1 MTVTANDIPVWIDP
15 QDSDCVFPDVSLA
28 LTEPNGLLAIGGNLS
43 SRCLLNAYEQGIFP
57 WFNAGQPVLWWC
69 PDPRSVL
76 FPEEIKISRS
86 LKKTIARNEFTVT
99 LDTVF
104 AQVIDSC
111 AAPRP
116 SASGTWITRE
126 MKDAYCQLFELG
138 YAHSVETWHN
148 GKLVGGLYGVALG
161 GVFFGESMFF
171 RKRDASKVA
180 FTCLVR
186 QLGIWGYTLIDCQI
200 ASQHLASLG
209 AREISR
215 REFCKLL
222 RGALTH
228 QGQPA
233 PWNFDAPLDT
243 NLT

>member
-1 MTVTANDIPVWIDP
+1 
-15 QDSDCVFPDVSLA
+15 
-28 LTEPNGLLAIGGNLS
+28 
-43 SRCLLNAYEQGIFP
+43 
-57 WFNAGQPVLWWC
+57 
-69 PDPRSVL
+69 
-76 FPEEIKISRS
+76 
-86 LKKTIARNEFTVT
+86 
-99 LDTVF
+99 
-104 AQVIDSC
+104 
-111 AAPRP
+111 
-116 SASGTWITRE
+116 